1 MDARRSTAS
10 GNVTPSAGL
19 EMLGSGFG
27 SVPIELILQ
36 SVEEFL
42 SEAAKTPF
50 QFSAK
55 AVPLRDVET
64 LWNSEER
71 LVFQP

>member
-1 MDARRSTAS
+1 
-10 GNVTPSAGL
+10 
-19 EMLGSGFG
+19 
-27 SVPIELILQ
+27 VPIEKILAL
-36 SVEEFL
+36 VAEFL
-42 SEAAKTPF
+42 VEASKNPF
-50 QFSAK
+50 QFKLK